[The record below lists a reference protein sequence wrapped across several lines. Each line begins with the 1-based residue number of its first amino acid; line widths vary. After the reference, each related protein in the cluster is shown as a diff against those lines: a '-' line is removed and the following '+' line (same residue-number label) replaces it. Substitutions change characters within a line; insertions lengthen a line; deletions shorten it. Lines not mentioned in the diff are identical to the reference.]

1 MSIENDKVVSI
12 HYTLKDT
19 EGNVLES
26 SVDKDPMS
34 YLHGHGNIIPGL
46 ENALIGKESGDSLSV
61 TVEPEQGYG
70 TYDESLVQ
78 RVPVKRLGVESRK
91 LKPGMML
98 QLKTRRGPQMAR
110 VKKVGRFVVD
120 IDVNHPM
127 AGKTLVFE
135 VTIENVRDATDEER
149 SHGHAHGPGGHQ
161 H

>member
-19 EGNVLES
+19 DGNVIES
-26 SVDKDPMS
+26 SIDKDPMS

-46 ENALIGKESGDSLSV
+46 ENALTGKTEGDELSV
-61 TVEPEQGYG
+61 TVEPSEGYG
-70 TYDESLVQ
+70 EYDESRVQ
-78 RVPVKRLGVESRK
+78 RIPVKRLGVESRK

-98 QLKTRRGPQMAR
+98 QLKTQRGPQMAR
-110 VKKVGRFVVD
+110 IKKVGRFVVD
-120 IDVNHPM
+120 LDVNHPM
-127 AGKTLVFE
+127 AGRTLVFE
-135 VTIENVRDATDEER
+135 VTVQSVRDATKEEL